1 MQTSKSIVPIAI
13 DFTASYKI
21 DKGQNNEGTSASDT
35 KNDSGSDSEETV
47 KKRRALSIGKLLNG

>member
-1 MQTSKSIVPIAI
+1 MPIAI